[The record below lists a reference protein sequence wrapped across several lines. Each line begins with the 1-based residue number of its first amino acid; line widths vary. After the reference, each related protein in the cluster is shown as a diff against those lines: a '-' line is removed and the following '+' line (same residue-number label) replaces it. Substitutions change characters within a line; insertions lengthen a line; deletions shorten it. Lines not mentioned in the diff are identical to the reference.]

1 VVGFL
6 IRYPF
11 TSGIALWLLDELI
24 RNDMVIIVANVITF
38 SLSPAILVL
47 KIRFDVGH

>member
-11 TSGIALWLLDELI
+11 TLGIALWLLHGSI
-24 RNDMVIIVANVITF
+24 RNDTVIIVANEITF
-38 SLSPAILVL
+38 SLSLANA
-47 KIRFDVGH
+47 DGSG